1 MHNRDSLRDDL
12 IEIFLGGIKDY
23 GRQTVTL
30 ILTIVLTPFLIS
42 FVTDNRG
49 VILVLTA
56 LLLLVIVCA
65 MKFRKSS
72 ADKNTGKSSRTNS
85 SKKSPKPYPHRPD
98 KPITGTSKYE
108 CAHTAYIAARSCWNS
123 GKDAYSAYVWLILA
137 VKLGIKD
144 NAAQSFMQEVSHFD
158 DTLRKK
164 LSVQQINAANNAAQN
179 MLGSVQIQP
188 RKTLSKHSAKPADI
202 KRTMQERIAR
212 KLVNAVG
219 TAKPKRAFT
228 VMRKVLKASRGT
240 TASNDNP
247 KQ

>member
-1 MHNRDSLRDDL
+1 MHNPNSFRDDL
-12 IEIFLGGIKDY
+12 IEILRDGIKEY
-23 GRQTVTL
+23 GRQTVTM

-56 LLLLVIVCA
+56 LLLLVIVYA

-85 SKKSPKPYPHRPD
+85 SKKSPKAYPHIPD

-144 NAAQSFMQEVSHFD
+144 RAAQSFMQEVSRFD

-164 LSVQQINAANNAAQN
+164 LSVQQITAANQEAQN

-188 RKTLSKHSAKPADI
+188 PKTQSITSI
-202 KRTMQERIAR
+202 KLPDTRRAMQERIAR

-228 VMRKVLKASRGT
+228 VMRKVLKPSRGT
-240 TASNDNP
+240 TASNNNP